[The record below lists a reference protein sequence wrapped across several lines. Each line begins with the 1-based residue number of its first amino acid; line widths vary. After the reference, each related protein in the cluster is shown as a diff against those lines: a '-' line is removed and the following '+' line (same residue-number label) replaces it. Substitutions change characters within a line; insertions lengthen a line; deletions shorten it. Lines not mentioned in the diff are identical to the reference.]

1 MLLPNTNTKKSLVS
15 KLTSASGTKSI
26 LMDKLIT
33 YALLLPQVRRIRATR
48 VRSYEFAVL
57 IVAFFGL
64 TTFVASGLTTNF
76 DKTINLHVRSL
87 QGNERLD
94 MAMIAITSFGDVT
107 TLVVIGVILTVFRRT
122 RKVGLI
128 FLITIVFVAITVM
141 YFKPIIG
148 RQAPAYNFQTS
159 LHLPKYFALED
170 DSVVPFARGY
180 SYPSNHVAVTTAL
193 AFIVGFA
200 IERKSRVLG
209 ILIWVLPVL
218 VAFTKLYLMQHYVT
232 DLIGGFL
239 LGLIISIFMSNAMH
253 LDQPFLMS
261 RFKGKE

>member
-1 MLLPNTNTKKSLVS
+1 
-15 KLTSASGTKSI
+15 
-26 LMDKLIT
+26 MDKLIN
-33 YALLLPQVRRIRATR
+33 YALLLPQVRTIRATK
-48 VRSYEFAVL
+48 VRSFEYLAL
-57 IVAFFGL
+57 IVAFVIL
-64 TTFVASGLTTNF
+64 TALVASGLTANF
-76 DKTINLHVRSL
+76 DKTISLHVKSL

-94 MAMIAITSFGDVT
+94 TAIIAITSFGDVT
-107 TLVVIGVILTVFRRT
+107 TVVIIGVILTIIRRT

-128 FLITIVFVAITVM
+128 FLITIVFVAIAVM
-141 YFKPIIG
+141 YSKPIIG
-148 RQAPAYNFQTS
+148 RQAPNYGFQTS

-170 DSVVPFARGY
+170 DSVAPFARGY
-180 SYPSNHVAVTTAL
+180 SYPSNHIAVITTL

-209 ILIWVLPVL
+209 ILIWALPVL
-218 VAFTKLYLMQHYVT
+218 IAFTKLYVMQHYFT

-239 LGLIISIFMSNAMH
+239 LGLIISIFMSNMMH

>member
-1 MLLPNTNTKKSLVS
+1 
-15 KLTSASGTKSI
+15 
-26 LMDKLIT
+26 MDKLIT
-33 YALLLPQVRRIRATR
+33 YALLLPQVLRIRATK
-48 VRSYEFAVL
+48 VRSYEYVVL
-57 IVAFFGL
+57 MVAFVSL
-64 TTFVASGLTTNF
+64 TALVASGFTANF
-76 DKTINLHVRSL
+76 DKTISLHVRSI

-94 MAMIAITSFGDVT
+94 MAIIVITSFGDVT
-107 TLVVIGVILTVFRRT
+107 TLVLVGVILTVFRRT

-141 YFKPIIG
+141 YLKPIIG
-148 RQAPAYNFQTS
+148 RLAPTYNFQTS

-200 IERKSRVLG
+200 IERKSRLLG
-209 ILIWVLPVL
+209 ILLWGLPVM
-218 VAFTKLYLMQHYVT
+218 VSFTKLYLMQHYAT

-239 LGLIISIFMSNAMH
+239 LGLIISIFMSNVMH
-253 LDQPFLMS
+253 IDQPFLMS